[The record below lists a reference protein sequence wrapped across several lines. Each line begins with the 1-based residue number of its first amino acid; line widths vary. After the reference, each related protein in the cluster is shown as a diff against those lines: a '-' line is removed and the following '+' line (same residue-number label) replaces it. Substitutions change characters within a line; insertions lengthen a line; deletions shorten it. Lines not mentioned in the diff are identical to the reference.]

1 MVIGELSG
9 LGSSGAGLS
18 DGLVIWRSRGL
29 WVSVR
34 AVGARALTAVLSAV
48 NQAARAVEGE
58 SRQKFF
64 TQDVNGILLE

>member
-1 MVIGELSG
+1 M
-9 LGSSGAGLS
+9 
-18 DGLVIWRSRGL
+18 
-29 WVSVR
+29 SVR

-48 NQAARAVEGE
+48 NQAVRAVEGE